1 MGKLKEVAFLLAFED
16 ARRNAKCYLFLA
28 SICHRKTKHRIL

>member
-1 MGKLKEVAFLLAFED
+1 MGKLKEVAFLLAFEN

-28 SICHRKTKHRIL
+28 TICH